1 MLEVHSPAGA
11 CCWVP
16 MTWNAHSST
25 SVQCLKDRQ
34 THLQKVRESEEPGQN
49 RHQNTVRL
57 LPCIDRLNV
66 GPLLVLDEA
75 HERVDVSRACIASEL
90 SLFHMINRRQ
100 SGDKESSRQSGIIAK
115 WHMRC
120 LYNKLITNVRFETM
134 NFGNLHN
141 VDFRNVH
148 RQIVT
153 PRAKVFPCRLETAA
167 CRAPWCKAEH
177 KQRWWVLK
185 SMKIVRSKNEWNYR
199 NIEFI
204 YQKLNSRLR
213 KFLKKRVNASPESD
227 SELAWLN

>member
-16 MTWNAHSST
+16 MTWNAHWSS

-49 RHQNTVRL
+49 RHQNAIRL

-120 LYNKLITNVRFETM
+120 LYNKVITNVRFKTM
-134 NFGNLHN
+134 K
-141 VDFRNVH
+141 FRKLTQCWLSQCSQTD
-148 RQIVT
+148 RYSTSQS
-153 PRAKVFPCRLETAA
+153 L
-167 CRAPWCKAEH
+167 
-177 KQRWWVLK
+177 
-185 SMKIVRSKNEWNYR
+185 SMSARDCGMPGTMVQSWT
-199 NIEFI
+199 
-204 YQKLNSRLR
+204 
-213 KFLKKRVNASPESD
+213 
-227 SELAWLN
+227 